1 MDKIFWKSS
10 KQPLSPLPLGI
21 VDIGV
26 LPRCTFSTHYSPNG
40 NDFLVVVVVV
50 GVVVGVEVVEVVV
63 GGVGGG
69 GVVGGVGGG
78 GGQAYLKS

>member
-40 NDFLVVVVVV
+40 NDFLVVVVV

>member
-40 NDFLVVVVVV
+40 NDFFWKLATFFSKDGRGIFGNTAGVEVVVVVV
-50 GVVVGVEVVEVVV
+50 EVGVEVVV
-63 GGVGGG
+63 G
-69 GVVGGVGGG
+69 
-78 GGQAYLKS
+78 